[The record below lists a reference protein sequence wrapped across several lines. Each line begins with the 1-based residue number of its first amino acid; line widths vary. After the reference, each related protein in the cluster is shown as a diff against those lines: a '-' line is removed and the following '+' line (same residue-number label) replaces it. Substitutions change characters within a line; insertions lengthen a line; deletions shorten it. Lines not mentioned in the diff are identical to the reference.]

1 MEYKL
6 LVLDVDGTLLNSNRE
21 MSERTIKTLKK
32 VQQNG
37 VRIALA
43 TGRPTY
49 GVLPYAKAIDLDF
62 NDGYII
68 SYNGAKV
75 LEASTGKILFER
87 TIDPKM
93 VPYLEKQA
101 ERGGCVLAFYENDE
115 VVATD
120 TSNHHIVDEA
130 QMNNLLCFG
139 NQRKGGLSS
148 LHLVFN
154 VNSNILRV
162 VFRRL

>member
-1 MEYKL
+1 MDIKL

-21 MSERTIKTLKK
+21 MSERTIKILKK

-49 GVLPYAKAIDLDF
+49 GVLPFAKAIDLDF
-62 NDGYII
+62 NDGFII

-75 LEASTGKILFER
+75 LEASTGKVIFER

-93 VPYLEKQA
+93 IPYLEKQA
-101 ERGGCVLAFYENDE
+101 ASPRCTKSPEST
-115 VVATD
+115 AT
-120 TSNHHIVDEA
+120 TGVSA
-130 QMNNLLCFG
+130 PRASKLWRAPGSAWFA
-139 NQRKGGLSS
+139 S
-148 LHLVFN
+148 LP
-154 VNSNILRV
+154 RP
-162 VFRRL
+162 